1 MNKLIP
7 LLLLCVSMP
16 SLAQRQFDIEVII
29 FKRLTDPE
37 LVSESWPDSVT
48 EIEFSRSGSMNDA
61 SYLSSKEVIVLPQ
74 SEFQL
79 SEQEQKL
86 DNHAG
91 YEVLIHKAWRQGDE
105 GRAASPV
112 FHLKAGKDYSDTFN
126 VDGSEKRTG
135 SNTVTP
141 LEGVQ
146 ETTIA
151 PPLRELEGTFQVYV
165 QHYLYTEAKLDFKAP
180 STKEVIIETVTP
192 SEPTVEQTEV
202 ALDTTDPE
210 PVTLSPLEAIS
221 NDDTV
226 IAGNMQAITPE
237 TEVQSFLKSYRFD
250 QKRRMRSSETHY
262 LDHPLMGI
270 IIQVRRVEESE
281 TLSE

>member
-29 FKRLTDPE
+29 FKRLANPE

-48 EIEFSRSGSMNDA
+48 DIEFSRSGSMNDA
-61 SYLSSKEVIVLPQ
+61 SYLTSKEVTVLPQ

-79 SEQEQKL
+79 TEQEQKL
-86 DNHAG
+86 EKHAG
-91 YEVLIHKAWRQGDE
+91 YEVLMHKAWRQGDE

-112 FHLKAGKDYSDTFN
+112 FHVKAGKDYSEKFN
-126 VDGSEKRTG
+126 VDGSEKRAG
-135 SNTVTP
+135 SNTVSP

-146 ETTIA
+146 ETTIS

-180 STKEVIIETVTP
+180 STKEVTIESAAP
-192 SEPTVEQTEV
+192 SEPTVEQTE
-202 ALDTTDPE
+202 APLESAAIEPTLE
-210 PVTLSPLEAIS
+210 PVTDAAS
-221 NDDTV
+221 DDSAV
-226 IAGNMQAITPE
+226 IAGNMEAIATQ
-237 TEVQSFLKSYRFD
+237 TQVQSFLKSYRFD

-270 IIQVRRVEESE
+270 IIQVRRVEETETVSE
-281 TLSE
+281 